1 MTDRLSDVE
10 ARIHTVHQLSSVI
23 TAMRGIAAARSRAA
37 KAQLD
42 GVRAYARTIG
52 GAIGHALAFPA
63 DGQRAARRQ
72 EGAGAHA
79 LVVLCAEQGFVG
91 PFNEHVFD
99 TAAAIRAREPE
110 VPVRLLLAG
119 DRGLLVADERG
130 IRVDWSTSMISHPD
144 QAAAL
149 ASRIADALYLDA
161 PEGVKVTRV
170 SLVHAIPGGASEVE
184 MVERRLIPFDFERF
198 PLPKRAI
205 APLITL
211 PPAVLLER
219 LVDEYVFAELCEAVV
234 LSFAAEN
241 EARMRAMIAARA
253 HVSDTLD
260 TLTSHARQ
268 LRQEEITNEII
279 ELASG
284 ALAAMGDGSHR

>member
-1 MTDRLSDVE
+1 MTERLSDVE
-10 ARIHTVHQLSSVI
+10 ARIHTVRQLSSVI

-37 KAQLD
+37 KRQLD
-42 GVRAYARTIG
+42 GVRAYAGTIG
-52 GAIGHALAFPA
+52 GAIGHALAFL
-63 DGQRAARRQ
+63 GEGRGEARRAG
-72 EGAGAHA
+72 GAGAHA
-79 LVVLCAEQGFVG
+79 LVLLCAEQGFVG
-91 PFNEHVFD
+91 AFNEHVFE
-99 TAAAIRAREPE
+99 TAAAIRAREPQ

-130 IRVDWSTSMISHPD
+130 IRVDWSTSMIAHPD

-149 ASRIADALYLDA
+149 AGRLADALYLDA
-161 PEGVKVTRV
+161 PEGLRVTRV
-170 SLVHAIPGGASEVE
+170 SVVHAAPGGAGEVE
-184 MVERRLIPFDFERF
+184 MVERRLIPFDFARF
-198 PLPKRAI
+198 PLPKHAL

-211 PPAVLLER
+211 PPQVLLER

-253 HVSDTLD
+253 HVSDTLA
-260 TLTSHARQ
+260 TLTSHSRQ
-268 LRQEEITNEII
+268 LRQEEITGEIV

-284 ALAAMGDGSHR
+284 AMAAMNGQERR